1 MVFGT
6 TMFEPDQT
14 NLLSNVLI
22 LVCAYNE
29 EKYLISC
36 LDSIE
41 NSIRMSGAHN
51 RFKLVCVDN
60 SSRDNTWHLAK
71 KFSASSVHYEC
82 IKIKHCPLCV
92 SRNSYKFYPDF
103 QYVAYI
109 DADGGVDIGWAKNLL
124 EVVDSIDPDI
134 ISGPVLNLPQTGRTN
149 GLWQVFYD
157 SSIGGSDDYIIGAN
171 MCFSANFLHSV
182 DGFPRVFEARGDETC
197 LLLKAKLLGLTS
209 KALYQKKM
217 IAYNHFP
224 TRRKNFL
231 KEQFFDG
238 VRSSQIAR
246 LWSKRNVNVLNVNFR
261 IVRVLSLLLSLIL
274 IPVSYDG
281 AVLSFLVSLCLIF
294 LRRPKFIVRV
304 FNKVLERSNSAS
316 MIDGM
321 AVLVS
326 FYIFDLGFI
335 KGFFSKNPVLE
346 AAIFTSSCPER
357 VILDD

>member
-1 MVFGT
+1 MLERV
-6 TMFEPDQT
+6 ET
-14 NLLSNVLI
+14 NLPSTI
-22 LVCAYNE
+22 LVIVCAYNE

-36 LDSIE
+36 LDSID
-41 NSIRMSGAHN
+41 NSVSMSGAHN

-60 SSRDNTWHLAK
+60 SSNDNTWNLAQ

-82 IKIKHCPLCV
+82 IKIHHSPLCV
-92 SRNSYKFYPDF
+92 SRNSYKFYSDF

-109 DADGGVDIGWAKNLL
+109 DADGGVDIGWAKSLL
-124 EVVDSIDPDI
+124 EMVDSTESDI

-149 GLWQVFYD
+149 GLWEVFYD

-197 LLLKAKLLGLTS
+197 LLLKAKLLGLAS
-209 KALYQKKM
+209 KVLYQKNM

-224 TRRKNFL
+224 VSRKNFL
-231 KEQFFDG
+231 KEQFYDG
-238 VRSSQIAR
+238 IRSSQIAR
-246 LWSKRNVNVLNVNFR
+246 LWTKRNVNVLNVNFR

-274 IPVSYDG
+274 IPISYHG
-281 AVLSFLVSLCLIF
+281 AVLCFLVSVCLIF
-294 LRRPKFIVRV
+294 LRRPNFMVRV
-304 FNKVLERSNSAS
+304 FNKVLQRSNSAS
-316 MIDGM
+316 MIDGL

-335 KGFFSKNPVLE
+335 KGFLSKNPVSE
-346 AAIFTSSCPER
+346 AAVFSSSCPKR
-357 VILDD
+357 VMSDD